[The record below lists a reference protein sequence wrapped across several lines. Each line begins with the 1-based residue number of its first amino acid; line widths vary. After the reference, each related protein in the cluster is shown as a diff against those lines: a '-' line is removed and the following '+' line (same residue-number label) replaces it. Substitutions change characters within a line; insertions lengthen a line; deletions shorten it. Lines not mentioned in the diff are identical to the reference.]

1 MKSRQEIK
9 SLAKEGVAAQRGT
22 AILIF
27 LVMFLISLGI
37 GIISIIPILGW
48 LIAIAAGGFFLV
60 ALEINIYGSFIKIFK
75 KEQTEIGEPFS
86 ALSVNFLRK
95 VGGTW
100 WMALWVFIWSLLGV
114 IAYIVFL
121 SLIMAASYNGNEVS
135 IGLMVIMPFIILVLS
150 IPGIIKGLAYSMTP
164 YILADCPNVT
174 ARDALKLS
182 MRMTAGYKG
191 KLFVLGL
198 SFIGWALL
206 SAITF
211 YILLI
216 VYTGPYMY
224 ATFSGFYLEL
234 KEQAIATG
242 VIEASELGA
251 SELE

>member
-22 AILIF
+22 AILIL
-27 LVMFLISLGI
+27 LVLMLISLGA
-37 GIISIIPILGW
+37 GIIGAIPFIGW
-48 LIAIAAGGFFLV
+48 LISIAAAGFFLM
-60 ALEINIYGSFIKIFK
+60 ALEVNVYGSFIKIFK

-86 ALSVNFLRK
+86 ALSFNFLRK
-95 VGGTW
+95 VGGMW
-100 WMALWVFIWSLLGV
+100 WMGLWALIWSLLGV
-114 IAYIVFL
+114 IVITVYS
-121 SLIMAASYNGNEVS
+121 SLIMAAEFNGNEVS
-135 IGLMVIMPFIILVLS
+135 VGFLVIMPFVAVVLS
-150 IPGIIKGLAYSMTP
+150 IPGIIKSIAYSMTP

-182 MRMTAGYKG
+182 MRMTAGHKG

-198 SFIGWALL
+198 SFIGWMLL

-211 YILLI
+211 YILYI

-234 KEQAIATG
+234 KEQAVASG
-242 VIEASELGA
+242 VIEASEL
-251 SELE
+251 E